1 MEELKM
7 MNWHIDK
14 QEIVQKTVNAVYD
27 ELEIL
32 VDVNYPISANYWIDD
47 RHNVFAETR
56 RDNDGNNWISFYY
69 ELSDINGDIIAD
81 IHIMDT
87 EDRSPESLKK
97 GIIKIVNGYYGE

>member
-1 MEELKM
+1 ML
-7 MNWHIDK
+7 NWYVDK
-14 QEIVQKTVNAVYD
+14 QKVINKTINAVYD

-32 VDVNYPISANYWIDD
+32 IDVNYPISANYWIDD

-81 IHIMDT
+81 IHVMDT

-97 GIIKIVNGYYGE
+97 GIIKIVNEYYGE